1 MADPYQT
8 LTRPGARAAQY
19 RDTGS
24 KALPCR
30 AHRVPIWGILL
41 EDRAGNIAMPSKD
54 FADPVTKT
62 TEWDSIQ
69 TFRSP
74 VTPDPSK
81 CKGSDL
87 TRGLV
92 KVRLPP
98 FLSSK
103 QSPRIKTSG
112 KIRGNELVRSQ
123 KIKQNEI
130 IKQNHETASRLK
142 NTDTCSHI
150 TYKLCSKLFD

>member
-1 MADPYQT
+1 MT
-8 LTRPGARAAQY
+8 
-19 RDTGS
+19 
-24 KALPCR
+24 
-30 AHRVPIWGILL
+30 
-41 EDRAGNIAMPSKD
+41 SKD

-92 KVRLPP
+92 RYGYLPS
-98 FLSSK
+98 F
-103 QSPRIKTSG
+103 
-112 KIRGNELVRSQ
+112 
-123 KIKQNEI
+123 
-130 IKQNHETASRLK
+130 
-142 NTDTCSHI
+142 
-150 TYKLCSKLFD
+150 F